1 MERFMRTTLLLV
13 VTLFPVAGLAGAQ
26 QAAPQLPAAGAAI
39 ETAPVVIDGVSLFP
53 VRGIQSYPA
62 KERARLIEKRIRQ
75 VAADRAI
82 NADSIVEK
90 ETDLY
95 TEILAGS
102 LRILSVVDADAQLEG
117 IQRQVLARV
126 FREKIRAAVENYRR
140 DRSPRSLL
148 RKGLYALL
156 STGAFLLVLILLL
169 KLFRKLAAV
178 LEQRYRVRVETLR
191 IQNLEIVQAQ
201 RIWSTIIGMVG
212 AVRGVLVAV
221 LSYFYLEL
229 VLSLFP
235 WTREVALRL
244 LDYVVGPLTSMGRA
258 FLAFIPDL
266 IVIVLIVAITRY
278 GLKLLRL
285 VFLSIEFGKIK
296 VAGFDPDWARP
307 TYKIMRFLVLVFA
320 AVVIYP
326 YVPGSQSAAFKGISI
341 FVGIMFSLGSSSAIS
356 NVIAG
361 YSLTYR
367 RAFKVGDRVRIGE
380 VTGDVTEMRMQV
392 THVRTIKNEE
402 VTIPNSTI
410 LGTPVVNFSSLVRED
425 GLILHTTVTIG
436 YDTPWRQVHAMLL
449 LAAERTEGLLADPKP
464 FVLQTGLNDFYV
476 SYELNCYTD
485 QPRKM
490 ARSYS
495 DLHQNIQDVFNE
507 FGVQIMSPHYLG
519 DPAKEKIVPKAQ
531 WHAPPAK
538 PEEPAK

>member
-1 MERFMRTTLLLV
+1 
-13 VTLFPVAGLAGAQ
+13 
-26 QAAPQLPAAGAAI
+26 
-39 ETAPVVIDGVSLFP
+39 
-53 VRGIQSYPA
+53 
-62 KERARLIEKRIRQ
+62 
-75 VAADRAI
+75 
-82 NADSIVEK
+82 
-90 ETDLY
+90 
-95 TEILAGS
+95 
-102 LRILSVVDADAQLEG
+102 
-117 IQRQVLARV
+117 
-126 FREKIRAAVENYRR
+126 
-140 DRSPRSLL
+140 
-148 RKGLYALL
+148 
-156 STGAFLLVLILLL
+156 
-169 KLFRKLAAV
+169 
-178 LEQRYRVRVETLR
+178 
-191 IQNLEIVQAQ
+191 
-201 RIWSTIIGMVG
+201 
-212 AVRGVLVAV
+212 
-221 LSYFYLEL
+221 
-229 VLSLFP
+229 
-235 WTREVALRL
+235 
-244 LDYVVGPLTSMGRA
+244 MGRA

-278 GLKLLRL
+278 GLKLLHL

-367 RAFKVGDRVRIGE
+367 RAFKVGDRVEIGE
-380 VTGDVTEMRMQV
+380 VIGDVTEMRMQV
-392 THVRTIKNEE
+392 THLRTIKNEE

-410 LGTPVVNFSSLVRED
+410 LGTPVVNFSSLVREG

-507 FGVQIMSPHYLG
+507 FGVQIMSPHYES
-519 DPAKEKIVPKAQ
+519 DPAQAKIVLKEQ
-531 WHAPPAK
+531 WHQPPAM
-538 PEEPAK
+538 PEETTGKGESTT